1 MLPEKPKHDTNESQA
16 EGGELGEKFGIGF
29 QILILEPVRI
39 TMDRSYRSLFILIS
53 KMTLWTIRREGKVAT
68 VERMEP
74 LYPPPTIERIVNKV
88 GHGTQKPRESIDWIP
103 ESDEESSAETK
114 DERKMEEISVF
125 VRILIDSPFI
135 TDEPNKKIKVR
146 CQNREHAKEHEM
158 KM

>member
-1 MLPEKPKHDTNESQA
+1 
-16 EGGELGEKFGIGF
+16 
-29 QILILEPVRI
+29 
-39 TMDRSYRSLFILIS
+39 MDRSYRSLFILVS
-53 KMTLWTIRREGKVAT
+53 EMALRAVRRKSKVAT

-74 LYPPPTIERIVNKV
+74 LYPPPTIERIVNKA

-135 TDEPNKKIKVR
+135 TDEPDKKIKVR
-146 CQNREHAKEHEM
+146 CQSRKYAKEHEV